1 MGVERK
7 GEIQS
12 LVGCTKGR
20 REWEPVEKYEMNHL
34 LLLRVGRK
42 KMVPGHRA
50 GTDSD
55 GDSFGGT
62 VHKGHC
68 RLLVQ
73 ELSRKANL
81 LSAASPS
88 CPSFLGHGKQQQ
100 PLVCCLPRM
109 AGSEPGGS
117 ARTYSRSPAVSCEEP
132 LQDSLGLMDC
142 ASGQEVQNL

>member
-81 LSAASPS
+81 LSAAFPGWPALSQED
-88 CPSFLGHGKQQQ
+88 LHGPIPGAQLC
-100 PLVCCLPRM
+100 LVRNLC
-109 AGSEPGGS
+109 
-117 ARTYSRSPAVSCEEP
+117 RTVW
-132 LQDSLGLMDC
+132 
-142 ASGQEVQNL
+142 V